1 MVFLRLRKA
10 NTKVASIGAVVTRG
24 LSKMGGTLIA
34 TAPGEEAAALNNL
47 SADVKQALAAPGAV
61 ILVGERIAASQGAAS
76 AVAKLAH
83 ETGAALAWVP
93 RRAGERGALDAGAL
107 AGLLP
112 GGRPLTDAA
121 ARAEVAAVWG
131 IDADALPNS
140 VGLSGDNILKDASRE
155 TLWALV
161 VGGVDAVD
169 LPDPDVTAAALR
181 RAGFVVSLDH
191 HHSEFTQAADVVL
204 PIALVTEK
212 AGTFIDWEG
221 RSRPFGQVF
230 KDALAMSDATVLGM
244 IAKAI
249 GKQAG
254 AWDVAGIRREL
265 SSLGLWN
272 GAREAAPVDQS
283 AAQNIDGFRLASWR
297 ELLDAGVMQE
307 GEPFLAATARPVA
320 ALVSAKSAS
329 QLGSP
334 STVIVA
340 GPNGSVTLPLVIGDV
355 IDNVVFVPMN
365 STDCSI
371 YRDLGARIGSAVV
384 VTAGGV
390 A

>member
-1 MVFLRLRKA
+1 
-10 NTKVASIGAVVTRG
+10 
-24 LSKMGGTLIA
+24 
-34 TAPGEEAAALNNL
+34 
-47 SADVKQALAAPGAV
+47 
-61 ILVGERIAASQGAAS
+61 
-76 AVAKLAH
+76 
-83 ETGAALAWVP
+83 
-93 RRAGERGALDAGAL
+93 
-107 AGLLP
+107 
-112 GGRPLTDAA
+112 
-121 ARAEVAAVWG
+121 
-131 IDADALPNS
+131 
-140 VGLSGDNILKDASRE
+140 
-155 TLWALV
+155 
-161 VGGVDAVD
+161 
-169 LPDPDVTAAALR
+169 
-181 RAGFVVSLDH
+181 
-191 HHSEFTQAADVVL
+191 
-204 PIALVTEK
+204 
-212 AGTFIDWEG
+212 
-221 RSRPFGQVF
+221 
-230 KDALAMSDATVLGM
+230 MSDATVLGM

-265 SSLGLWN
+265 SSLGPWN
-272 GAREAAPVDQS
+272 GARETAPVDQS

-334 STVIVA
+334 ATVIVA